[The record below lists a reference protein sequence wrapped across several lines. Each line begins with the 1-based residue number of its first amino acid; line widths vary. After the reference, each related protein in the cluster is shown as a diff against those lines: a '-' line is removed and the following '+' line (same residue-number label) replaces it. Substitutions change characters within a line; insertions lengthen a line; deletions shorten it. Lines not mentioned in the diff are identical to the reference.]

1 MGLCVRCGALLAA
14 GAAFCPGCGAAQRSS
29 SGGDDAAAAAGSG
42 LEEHVVCL
50 LCYLVPFVG
59 SIIFY
64 AIDKR
69 PFVRFHVV
77 QSTMFF
83 LCAYLL
89 YQVLGFVPGFF
100 PGAWDPLAFSY
111 YSRII
116 FGAYWSVMIGFWSLS
131 MRKAYRHE
139 RFKLPFLGN
148 FAENIA
154 GK

>member
-14 GAAFCPGCGAAQRSS
+14 GAAYCPGCGAAQQSS
-29 SGGDDAAAAAGSG
+29 SGGDDAAAAAVARV
-42 LEEHVVCL
+42 EENVAGL

-69 PFVRFHVV
+69 PFVRFHAV
-77 QSTMFF
+77 QSTMFL
-83 LCAYLL
+83 LCAGGL
-89 YQVLGFVPGFF
+89 YQVLEFVPRYF
-100 PGAWDPLAFSY
+100 PGGWDPLAFSY

-116 FGAYWSVMIGFWSLS
+116 FGAYWSVMIGFWSLA
-131 MRKAYRHE
+131 MRKALRHE

-148 FAENIA
+148 FAEDIA